1 MKDILCMQTSG
12 TDILEKLCTPFII
25 AATAKAMDISA
36 TRMRWNPNQLY
47 SFRAPNLKIFGPE
60 G

>member
-1 MKDILCMQTSG
+1 MQTSG